1 MAHRH
6 DESSGHDHS
15 GEHNHSHGHS
25 HSHNHYSDA
34 HGKKL
39 LWVTLIN
46 VGIMV
51 LEIVGGLIS
60 NSLALLS
67 DAVHKLGDSFSLV
80 VAWLANRFGSKKAD
94 YKKTFGYKRIEILAA
109 LFNALLL
116 VAICVFLVIEAYE
129 RFLNPEPIRGGLMLV
144 VALIGLIADWICVL
158 ILNKNKKEN
167 INVKAAYLHLLG
179 DTLSSVA
186 VIVGGLAI
194 LLWGIEWV
202 DPVITALVSIYLVYH
217 TWGVLKESV
226 DILMQAAPSDVDLGK
241 IQKALEALPGVENIH
256 HIHIWRLTD
265 SKLYFECHVNVS
277 ENMDMLKMQALRQQ
291 MEEILHDQFAID
303 HTTMQFEYRCCQGKG
318 LIVSPEDAPEKE

>member
-1 MAHRH
+1 MAHEHHEH
-6 DESSGHDHS
+6 DPGHDHS
-15 GEHNHSHGHS
+15 AHGHEHGHS
-25 HSHNHYSDA
+25 HSHNHYSDV
-34 HGKKL
+34 HGQKL

-51 LEIVGGLIS
+51 LEIIGGVVS

-80 VAWLANRFGSKKAD
+80 IAWLANRFGKKKAD

-109 LFNALLL
+109 LLNALLL
-116 VAICVFLVIEAYE
+116 VGICVFLVIEAYE
-129 RFLNPEPIRGGLMLV
+129 RFLHPEPIRGGLMLV
-144 VALIGLIADWICVL
+144 VALIGLVADWICVL

-167 INVKAAYLHLLG
+167 INLKAAYLHLLG

-186 VIVGGLAI
+186 VIVGGITI

-202 DPVITALVSIYLVYH
+202 DPVITVLVSIYLVYH

-226 DILMQAAPSDVDLGK
+226 DILMQAAPSDIELER
-241 IQKALEALPGVENIH
+241 IQQELENIPEVENIH

-265 SKLYFECHVNVS
+265 SKLYFECHVNIS
-277 ENMDMLKMQALRQQ
+277 ENIDLLKMQSIRLQ
-291 MEEILHDQFAID
+291 MEHILQEQFGID
-303 HTTMQFEYRCCQGKG
+303 HTTMQFEYRSCEGKG
-318 LIVSPEDAPEKE
+318 LIVSPEENKK

>member
-1 MAHRH
+1 MAHNH
-6 DESSGHDHS
+6 THEGHDH
-15 GEHNHSHGHS
+15 HS
-25 HSHNHYSDA
+25 HSHSHSHA
-34 HGKKL
+34 HATELHGKKL
-39 LWVTLIN
+39 LWVTVIN

-51 LEIVGGLIS
+51 MEIIGGLIS

-80 VAWLANRFGSKKAD
+80 LAYVANRLGRKKAN
-94 YKKTFGYKRIEILAA
+94 YKNTFGYKRIEILAA

-116 VAICVFLVIEAYE
+116 VGICVFLVIEAYE
-129 RFLNPEPIRGGLMLV
+129 RFMNPEPIRGGLMLV
-144 VALIGLIADWICVL
+144 VAVIGLAADWICVL

-186 VIVGGLAI
+186 VIAGGITI

-202 DPVITALVSIYLVYH
+202 DPVITVLVSIYLIYH

-226 DILMQAAPSDVDLGK
+226 DILMQAAPSDIDLNE
-241 IQKALEALPGVENIH
+241 IQQALESLPEVEDIH

-265 SKLYFECHVNVS
+265 SKLYFECHVNVAA
-277 ENMDMLKMQALRQQ
+277 NIDMLQMQAIRRK
-291 MEEILHDQFAID
+291 MEEILHDRFGVD
-303 HTTMQFEYRCCQGKG
+303 HTTMQFEYQCCEGKG
-318 LIVSPEDAPEKE
+318 LIVSGEDTDNGK

>member
-1 MAHRH
+1 MAH
-6 DESSGHDHS
+6 DYSGHSHD
-15 GEHNHSHGHS
+15 HSHGHG
-25 HSHNHYSDA
+25 HSHNHYADV
-34 HGKKL
+34 HGRKL

-51 LEIVGGLIS
+51 LEVIGGLLS

-80 VAWLANRFGSKKAD
+80 VAWLANRLGNKRAD
-94 YKKTFGYKRIEILAA
+94 YKKTFGYKRVEILAA

-129 RFLNPEPIRGGLMLV
+129 RFRNPEPIRGGLMLT
-144 VALIGLIADWICVL
+144 VALIGLVADWVCVL
-158 ILNKNKKEN
+158 ILNKNRKEN

-194 LLWGIEWV
+194 LLWGLEWV
-202 DPVITALVSIYLVYH
+202 DPLITALVSVYLVYH

-226 DILMQAAPSDVDLGK
+226 DILMQAAPADVDLDL
-241 IQKALEALPGVENIH
+241 IRAELEVVPEVANIH

-265 SKLYFECHVNVS
+265 HKLYFECHVNVA
-277 ENMDMLKMQALRQQ
+277 ENIDMVKMQAIREQL
-291 MEEILHDQFAID
+291 EHILHEHFGID
-303 HTTMQFEYRCCQGKG
+303 HTTMQFEYRCCAGKG
-318 LIVSPEDAPEKE
+318 LIVPAEECGK

>member
-1 MAHRH
+1 MAHNH
-6 DESSGHDHS
+6 MHEGHIHDHS
-15 GEHNHSHGHS
+15 GHTHS
-25 HSHNHYSDA
+25 HSHATDL

-39 LWVTLIN
+39 LWVTVIN

-51 LEIVGGLIS
+51 MEVIGGLIS

-80 VAWLANRFGSKKAD
+80 LAYVANRVGKKKAN
-94 YKKTFGYKRIEILAA
+94 YRNTFGYKRIEILAA

-116 VAICVFLVIEAYE
+116 VGICVFLVIEAYE
-129 RFLNPEPIRGGLMLV
+129 RFMNPEPIRGGLMLI
-144 VALIGLIADWICVL
+144 VAAIGLVADWICVL
-158 ILNKNKKEN
+158 ILNKDKKEN

-186 VIVGGLAI
+186 VIVGGITI

-202 DPVITALVSIYLVYH
+202 DPAITVLVSIYLIYH

-226 DILMQAAPSDVDLGK
+226 DILMQAAPSDIDLDK
-241 IQKALEALPGVENIH
+241 IQKALEILPEVANIH

-265 SKLYFECHVNVS
+265 SKLYFECHVNVA
-277 ENMDMLKMQALRQQ
+277 ENIDMVHMQAIRQK
-291 MEEILHDQFAID
+291 METILHEQFGVD
-303 HTTMQFEYRCCQGKG
+303 HTTMQFEYQCCAGKG
-318 LIVSPEDAPEKE
+318 LIVSPEDKEME